1 MDLWQK
7 AKVFAEE
14 AAKRS
19 QEISKEAAKRS
30 QELTQG
36 AARFS
41 QEFVSETAKKS
52 KEMAAEAAKKADLI
66 RSEALRAAD
75 QIKSIAVDIPIPI
88 ASALVPG
95 SSAAVAPDPAS
106 DLDRF
111 GVTQELKEFVQGLQ
125 ISTFRDFPMQ
135 DEPEPDI
142 STIPAASNVRQDLN
156 EWQARHATL
165 VLSTVKVFEYEIS
178 KFRYELCP
186 RYMKERKFWH
196 IYFSLVD
203 SHVAPYE
210 KTFMEESKKKAD
222 QKQLESVK
230 ENPATFPST
239 TAQAKETNLQKT
251 STSKMPEDLDVFLLG
266 DLGSDEE
273 GFGYVVAG
281 YNFCSHLYTVTDDGN
296 DDLDGEF
303 SKIGSTSESNDGFC
317 FGNIVLCSYAPA
329 NRCN

>member
-165 VLSTVKVFEYEIS
+165 VLSTVKEIS

-273 GFGYVVAG
+273 GF
-281 YNFCSHLYTVTDDGN
+281 DDGN

-303 SKIGSTSESNDGFC
+303 SKIGSTSGLDSDAEK
-317 FGNIVLCSYAPA
+317 L
-329 NRCN
+329 

>member
-75 QIKSIAVDIPIPI
+75 QIKTIAIDIPIPI

-95 SSAAVAPDPAS
+95 SSAAVAPDLAS

-135 DEPEPDI
+135 DEPEPDV
-142 STIPAASNVRQDLN
+142 STIPTSSNVRQDLN

-165 VLSTVKVFEYEIS
+165 VLSTVKEIS

-186 RYMKERKFWH
+186 RYMKERKFWR

-210 KTFMEESKKKAD
+210 KKFMEESKKKAE
-222 QKQLESVK
+222 QKQLESFK
-230 ENPATFPST
+230 ENPATVPST
-239 TAQAKETNLQKT
+239 TAQAKETKLQKT
-251 STSKMPEDLDVFLLG
+251 STSKTPEDLDVFLLG

-273 GFGYVVAG
+273 G
-281 YNFCSHLYTVTDDGN
+281 LDDGN
-296 DDLDGEF
+296 DDFDDEF
-303 SKIGSTSESNDGFC
+303 GF
-317 FGNIVLCSYAPA
+317 
-329 NRCN
+329 RQ